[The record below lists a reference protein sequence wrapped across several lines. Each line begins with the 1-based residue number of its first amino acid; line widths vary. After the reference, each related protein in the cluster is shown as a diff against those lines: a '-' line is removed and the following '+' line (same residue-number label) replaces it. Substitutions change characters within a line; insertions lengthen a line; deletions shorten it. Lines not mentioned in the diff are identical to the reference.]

1 MSGIVSTI
9 EGLASTM
16 TAKAMSILDSVFP
29 PERRQELLT
38 KLQQF
43 AVKNPKLSV
52 CAGPLC
58 KPLQPQT
65 NDYARPSSS
74 PTSP

>member
-9 EGLASTM
+9 EGLANTM
-16 TAKAMSILDSVFP
+16 TTKAMSILDSVFP

-43 AVKNPKLSV
+43 AIKNPKLSV
-52 CAGPLC
+52 CAISM
-58 KPLQPQT
+58 QT
-65 NDYARPSSS
+65 FGHPTNKYARPSSS

>member
-16 TAKAMSILDSVFP
+16 TTKAMSILDSVFP

-52 CAGPLC
+52 VLNLDPT
-58 KPLQPQT
+58 LQSET
-65 NDYARPSSS
+65 NKYARPSSS
-74 PTSP
+74 PTSL